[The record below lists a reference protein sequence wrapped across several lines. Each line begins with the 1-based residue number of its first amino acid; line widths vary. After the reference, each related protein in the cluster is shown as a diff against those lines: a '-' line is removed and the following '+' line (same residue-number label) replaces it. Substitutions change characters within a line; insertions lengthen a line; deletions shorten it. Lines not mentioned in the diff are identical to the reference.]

1 MRSRIVGL
9 RLVLGLM
16 LASCD
21 LFSGALGSSGDEQPF
36 YRNCINNCSR
46 RSCFGDALSKFV
58 ARQPLYMRLSGW
70 NCVEECR
77 YGCMWRTV
85 DLLQEAGY
93 DIPQFHGKW
102 PFVRWLCV
110 QEPLSAIFSALN
122 GFSYLFMARRYCAS
136 VPSTAPTYTTVVKFS
151 AVAVLAWCFSFA
163 YHCKDT
169 PLTEKMDYFGAT
181 SLLLYSVYFCCV
193 RTLGLQNPWVAKYFG
208 YLLLIAFGLHILY
221 MSYVCFDYG
230 YNMLLSIAIGMLNL
244 VWWSGWCVVTLG
256 TRPYVWRCLLTMFCL
271 HGAFLLELFDFPPL
285 LWALDA
291 HALWHL
297 STAPIPLLF
306 YGFLIEDSR
315 SLLREEEL
323 HKFL

>member
-93 DIPQFHGKW
+93 DIPQFHGK
-102 PFVRWLCV
+102 
-110 QEPLSAIFSALN
+110 
-122 GFSYLFMARRYCAS
+122 
-136 VPSTAPTYTTVVKFS
+136 
-151 AVAVLAWCFSFA
+151 VAVLAWCFSFA